1 MRYLCVHGH
10 FYQPPRENPFLEA
23 IELQDSAYPYHD
35 WNERVASECYAPNA
49 TSRILDG
56 EQRIIELVNNY
67 SRISFNFGPTL
78 LSWIEQKA
86 PKIYDALREA
96 DTSSRER
103 FSAHGSAIA
112 QAYNHMIMPLANC
125 RDKITQ
131 VKWGIRDFEYRF
143 GRLPEGMW
151 LPETAVD
158 TETLDVLAAN
168 GIKFTILAPRQAKRI
183 RKRGSRSWQD
193 VSGDRVDPSRAYLV
207 QLPSKR
213 SISVF
218 FYDGPI
224 SQGVAF
230 ERLLDNGQRFADRLL
245 SGFSDARQWP
255 QLVHIATDGES
266 YGHHHRFGEMALS
279 YALHHIETNKL
290 AQLTNYGEFLERH
303 PADTFA
309 EIVNNS
315 SWSCVH
321 GVERWRS
328 NCGCNSGGHAGWNQE
343 WRAPL
348 RAALDWLRDELT
360 PFYEQKGG
368 PLLKD
373 VWAARDEY
381 VQVILNRAE
390 ENVRTFLGNHAT
402 HSLSNDEQVAA
413 LKLLEMQR
421 HAMLMYTSCGWFF
434 DELSGLETV
443 QVMQYA
449 GRAIRLAQDFG
460 ANGIESGFTDR
471 LAAAK
476 SNLPEHRDGKEIYEK
491 WVKPAAVST
500 DQLAGHYAIS
510 SLFEPFGERTKIYC
524 YNVHREDYAVEAEGK
539 HRLAVGRARFN
550 SEITTESANLGFAV
564 LHFGD
569 HNIAGGVS
577 HFEKTEDYDQ
587 LKALLVDS
595 FSKADTTQVLQE
607 LNEKFSNK
615 TFSLRTLF
623 RDEQRKIVD
632 LILQE
637 SLASAA
643 AAYRNIYENQA
654 PLIRFLTGLGIPV
667 PAAFRSAAEIAL
679 NSQLK
684 HAFEQRDPDLDAIQS
699 YLKEA
704 AATNIALD
712 VPGLEY
718 AFRRRLEK
726 EAEFFAS
733 KPTNVEMAQKLAT
746 LLKFASTLPFPMVL
760 WEVQNICYRP
770 IITTMDELREPA
782 QSGDEA
788 AKNLFD
794 ALKQLRESLRING
807 Q

>member
-56 EQRIIELVNNY
+56 EQRIVQLVNNY
-67 SRISFNFGPTL
+67 ARISFNFGPTL

-103 FSAHGSAIA
+103 YSGHGSAIA

-143 GRLPEGMW
+143 GRRPEGMW

-158 TETLDVLAAN
+158 TETLDVLASN

-193 VSGDRVDPSRAYLV
+193 VSGDRVDPSRTYLV
-207 QLPSKR
+207 QLPSKKT
-213 SISVF
+213 ISVF

-230 ERLLDNGQRFADRLL
+230 ERLLDNGQHFADRLV
-245 SGFSDARQWP
+245 SGFSDARTWP

-303 PADTFA
+303 PADHFV

-321 GVERWRS
+321 GVERWRT
-328 NCGCNSGGHAGWNQE
+328 NCGCNSGGRAAWNQE

-360 PFYEQKGG
+360 PFYEQKAG

-390 ENVRTFLGNHAT
+390 ENVRNFLGNHAT
-402 HSLSNDEQVAA
+402 HALNQDEQVAA

-460 ANGIESGFTDR
+460 ADGIEAGFMDR

-476 SNLPEHRDGKEIYEK
+476 SNLPEHRDGKQIYEK

-500 DQLAGHYAIS
+500 EQLAGHYAIS
-510 SLFEPFGERTKIYC
+510 SLFEPFGEHTKIFC
-524 YNVHREDYAVEAEGK
+524 YNVQREDHAVEVEGK
-539 HRLAVGRARFN
+539 HKLAVGRARFS
-550 SEITTESANLGFAV
+550 SEITGESASLGFAV
-564 LHFGD
+564 LHLGD

-577 HFEKTEDYDQ
+577 HFEKAEDYDQ
-587 LKALLVDS
+587 LKAALIDS
-595 FSKADTTQVLQE
+595 FSKADTTLVVQALTE
-607 LNEKFSNK
+607 RFANK

-623 RDEQRKIVD
+623 RDEQRKIVE
-632 LILQE
+632 LILKE
-637 SLASAA
+637 SLATAE
-643 AAYRNIYENQA
+643 AAYRGIYENQA
-654 PLIRFLTGLGIPV
+654 PLIRFLNGLGIPV
-667 PAAFRSAAEIAL
+667 PAAFQSAAQIAL

-684 HAFEQRDPDLDAIQS
+684 HAFEQRDPDVEAIQS
-699 YLKEA
+699 SLKEA
-704 AATNIALD
+704 AATNITLD
-712 VPGLEY
+712 VPGLEF
-718 AFRRRLEK
+718 AFRKRLET
-726 EAEFFAS
+726 EAAFFAS
-733 KPTNVEMAQKLAT
+733 KPTNLEMAQKLAT
-746 LLKFASTLPFPMVL
+746 LLKFAGTLPFPVVL

-770 IITTMDELREPA
+770 LIKTMEELREQA
-782 QSGDEA
+782 QIENAEA
-788 AKNLFD
+788 KSLLD
-794 ALKQLRESLRING
+794 ALTQLRENLRING